1 MTDAGMTDAFSLT
14 PIATVRGGRR
24 DPVDDHWEGVEATI
38 ELDPSLP
45 ADSLL
50 GLDGFSHLDVVYVF
64 DRVDTASIVTGAR
77 HPRGNTAW
85 PRVGIFA
92 QRAKAR
98 PNRLGV
104 STCRIVSVGHR
115 TIRVAGLDAVDG
127 TRVLDIKPHMVE
139 MGPRS
144 EVREPE
150 WARELM
156 EHYWR

>member
-1 MTDAGMTDAFSLT
+1 MTGTFTLS
-14 PIATVRGGRR
+14 PIGTVRGGRV
-24 DPVDDHWEGVEATI
+24 DPVDDHWEGVEPTI
-38 ELDPSLP
+38 ELDACLP

-50 GLDGFSHLDVVYVF
+50 GLDEFSHLDVVYVF
-64 DRVDTASIVTGAR
+64 HRVETAAIVAGAR
-77 HPRGNTAW
+77 HPRGNVAW

-104 STCRIVSVGHR
+104 LGVSTCRIVSVGRR
-115 TIRVAGLDAVDG
+115 TIRVADLDAVDG
-127 TRVLDIKPHMVE
+127 TPVLDIKPHMVE

-144 EVREPE
+144 EVKEPL

-156 EHYWR
+156 RSYWR